1 MEKGAVE
8 WKKVQLNKKTCPTHT
23 AGGQAIHSLET
34 DSDYRPQQSTIMAV
48 ITIAQQASNAQSR
61 KTIAIRDRFQ
71 LMVRP
76 ADWADW
82 QVPPNT
88 IRAKCPPVTCEI
100 PPRDTEQGIQDAKP
114 LRTRPILPNKHAVD
128 IDSAEF

>member
-76 ADWADW
+76 ADWAAW

-88 IRAKCPPVTCEI
+88 QYPI
-100 PPRDTEQGIQDAKP
+100 PNTQY
-114 LRTRPILPNKHAVD
+114 PIPNTQYHLG
-128 IDSAEF
+128 EMPTHNL